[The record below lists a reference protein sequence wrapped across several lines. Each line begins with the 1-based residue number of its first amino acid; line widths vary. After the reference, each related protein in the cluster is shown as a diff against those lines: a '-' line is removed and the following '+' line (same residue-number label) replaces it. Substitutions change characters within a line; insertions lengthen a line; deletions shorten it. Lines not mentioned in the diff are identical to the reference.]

1 MEDNLKYA
9 TDREKEAYQYYQD
22 GMSYEKISKQMNIS
36 KSRAGQLVRSAKK
49 RIRAYETHCELHKKE
64 METFNQPLNISI
76 SKGEGNLMYEL
87 LYQRIK
93 DLEREYKI
101 RLDLTN
107 PFREANKSKLPYEYF
122 LIRDL
127 YERIA
132 KILDKPHNL
141 I

>member
-9 TDREKEAYQYYQD
+9 TDREKEAYQYYQA

-36 KSRAGQLVRSAKK
+36 KSRAGQLVRSSKK
-49 RIRAYETHCELHKKE
+49 RIRAYEAHCELHKKE

-93 DLEREYKI
+93 DLEKEYKI
-101 RLDLTN
+101 KHDITN
-107 PFREANKSKLPYEYF
+107 PYREANKSKLPYEYF